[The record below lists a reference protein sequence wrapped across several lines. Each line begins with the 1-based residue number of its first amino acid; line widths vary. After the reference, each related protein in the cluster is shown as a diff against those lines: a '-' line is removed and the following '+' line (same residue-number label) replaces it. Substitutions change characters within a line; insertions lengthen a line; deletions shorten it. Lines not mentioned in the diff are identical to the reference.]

1 MIDLLGAEI
10 LVGLGL
16 ALGHGRRA
24 QRGRGALGDLELELV
39 AVQVIAVGDRIGH
52 LDAVGGGGAHEHL
65 EGLVGRQKVAGG
77 AGGAGRAGSAGG
89 QQQGGKGSK
98 EGFEHGSHPAYARA
112 GLHIPVG

>member
-24 QRGRGALGDLELELV
+24 QRGRGAPGDLELELV

-65 EGLVGRQKVAGG
+65 EGLVGWQKV

-98 EGFEHGSHPAYARA
+98 EGFEHGSYPAYARA